1 MDRKIYLDHNAT
13 TPVHPEVLE
22 AMLPF
27 YKEGFGNASSI
38 HSFGREA
45 KVALEE
51 SREKVAKL
59 LNTDPL
65 EIYFT
70 SGGTESDNLAVKGI
84 AWANRKKGNHII
96 TSKIEHHAVLES
108 CKYLER
114 EGFEVTYLPVD
125 RYGLVAP
132 DELRKNIRKET
143 ILVSIMHANNEVGT
157 IEPIPELSKI
167 AKENGVYFHTDAV
180 QSTGKIKIDVNSLG
194 VDLLSL
200 SAHKFYGPKGVG
212 AIYIRR
218 GVRLTP
224 LAHGGHHEKAR
235 RAGTE
240 NVPGIVGL
248 AKALEIANRDM
259 EKEDNRLKNLSERF
273 FEKTKEQI
281 QDVYR
286 NGHPEFSIPN
296 TLNLSFK
303 GVEGESIIL
312 SLDLKGIAVASGS
325 ACTSGSLEPSHVLSA
340 MEVPPDLAQSSLRF
354 SFGRSNTFDDIDYV
368 VEVLPEIVSRL
379 RAMSPI
385 YQKEKA

>member
-27 YKEGFGNASSI
+27 YKEVFGNSSSI

-59 LNTDPL
+59 LNVYPL
-65 EIYFT
+65 EVYFT
-70 SGGTESDNLAVKGI
+70 SGGTESDNLAVKGV

-96 TSKIEHHAVLES
+96 TSQIEHHAVLES
-108 CKYLER
+108 CKFLER
-114 EGFEVTYLPVD
+114 EGFEITYLPAD
-125 RYGLVAP
+125 RYGLVDP
-132 DELRKNIRKET
+132 DELKKNIKKET
-143 ILVSIMHANNEVGT
+143 ILISIMHANNEVGT
-157 IEPIPELSKI
+157 IEPIEELSKI

-180 QSTGKIKIDVNSLG
+180 QSTGKIKIDVNRLG

-212 AIYIRR
+212 ALYIRR

-240 NVPGIVGL
+240 NIAGIVGL

-259 EKEDNRLKNLSERF
+259 EKEDKRLKNLSERF
-273 FEKTKEQI
+273 FEKIKEQI
-281 QDVYR
+281 SDVYL
-286 NGHPEFSIPN
+286 NGHPELRIPN

-340 MEVPPDLAQSSLRF
+340 MGVAPDLAQSSLRF
-354 SFGRSNTFDDIDYV
+354 SFGRSNTIDDVDYV
-368 VEVLPEIVSRL
+368 VEILPEIISRL

>member
-1 MDRKIYLDHNAT
+1 MKRKIYLDHSAT

-27 YKEGFGNASSI
+27 YKGVFGNASSI
-38 HSFGREA
+38 HSFGRES
-45 KVALEE
+45 KVALDE
-51 SREKVAKL
+51 SREKVAKF
-59 LNTDPL
+59 LNADPL

-70 SGGTESDNLAVKGI
+70 SGGTESDNLAIKGI

-125 RYGLVAP
+125 RCGLVDP
-132 DELRKNIRKET
+132 EELKRNIRKDT
-143 ILVSIMHANNEVGT
+143 ILVSIMHANNETGT
-157 IEPIPELSKI
+157 IEPIEELSKI
-167 AKENGVYFHTDAV
+167 TRENGVYFHTDAV
-180 QSTGKIKIDVNSLG
+180 QSTGKMKVDVQKLG

-218 GVRLTP
+218 GIRLTP
-224 LAHGGHHEKAR
+224 LSHGGHHEKAR

-248 AKALEIANRDM
+248 AKALEIAVRDM
-259 EKEDNRLKNLSERF
+259 EEEERRLKNLSERF
-273 FEKTKEQI
+273 FKKITEKI
-281 QDVYR
+281 PDVFL
-286 NGHPEFSIPN
+286 NGHPEQRIPN

-312 SLDLKGIAVASGS
+312 NLDLKGIAVASGS

-340 MEVPPDLAQSSLRF
+340 MDAPPDLAQSSIRF
-354 SFGRSNTFDDIDYV
+354 SLGRSNTIDDLDYV
-368 VEVLPEIVSRL
+368 VEVLPEIVSKL
-379 RAMSPI
+379 RSMSPI
-385 YQKEKA
+385 YQKERS

>member
-59 LNTDPL
+59 LNADPL

-70 SGGTESDNLAVKGI
+70 SGGTESDNLAIKGI
-84 AWANRKKGNHII
+84 AWANSKKGNHII
-96 TSKIEHHAVLES
+96 TSKIEHHAILES
-108 CKYLER
+108 CKFLER
-114 EGFEVTYLPVD
+114 EGLEVTYLPVD
-125 RYGLVAP
+125 RYGLADP
-132 DELRKNIRKET
+132 DELKKNIKKET

-157 IEPIPELSKI
+157 IEPIEELSKI
-167 AKENGVYFHTDAV
+167 ARENGVYFHTDAV

-212 AIYIRR
+212 AIYIKR

-259 EKEDNRLKNLSERF
+259 EKEDKRLKNLSERF
-273 FEKTKEQI
+273 FEKIKEQI
-281 QDVYR
+281 SDVYL
-286 NGHPEFSIPN
+286 NGHPELRIPN

-325 ACTSGSLEPSHVLSA
+325 ACTSGTLEPSHVLSA
-340 MEVPPDLAQSSLRF
+340 MGVPPDLAQSSLRF

>member
-1 MDRKIYLDHNAT
+1 
-13 TPVHPEVLE
+13 
-22 AMLPF
+22 
-27 YKEGFGNASSI
+27 
-38 HSFGREA
+38 
-45 KVALEE
+45 
-51 SREKVAKL
+51 
-59 LNTDPL
+59 
-65 EIYFT
+65 
-70 SGGTESDNLAVKGI
+70 
-84 AWANRKKGNHII
+84 
-96 TSKIEHHAVLES
+96 
-108 CKYLER
+108 
-114 EGFEVTYLPVD
+114 
-125 RYGLVAP
+125 
-132 DELRKNIRKET
+132 
-143 ILVSIMHANNEVGT
+143 NEVGT
-157 IEPIPELSKI
+157 IEPIEELSKL
-167 AKENGVYFHTDAV
+167 ARENGVYFHTDAV
-180 QSTGKIKIDVNSLG
+180 QSTGKIKIDVNRLG

-212 AIYIRR
+212 AIYIKR

-259 EKEDNRLKNLSERF
+259 EKEDKRLKNLSERF
-273 FEKTKEQI
+273 FEKITEQI
-281 QDVYR
+281 PDVYL
-286 NGHPEFSIPN
+286 NGHPELRIPN

-325 ACTSGSLEPSHVLSA
+325 ACTSGTLEPSHVLSA

-354 SFGRSNTFDDIDYV
+354 SFGRSNTQNDIDYV

>member
-13 TPVHPEVLE
+13 TPVHAEVLE

-51 SREKVAKL
+51 SREKIAKL
-59 LNTDPL
+59 LNVDPL

-70 SGGTESDNLAVKGI
+70 SGGTESDNLAIKGI

-96 TSKIEHHAVLES
+96 TSQIEHHAILES
-108 CKYLER
+108 CKFLER

-125 RYGLVAP
+125 NYGLVDP
-132 DELRKNIRKET
+132 DELKKNIKKET
-143 ILVSIMHANNEVGT
+143 ILVSIMYTNNEVGT
-157 IEPIPELSKI
+157 IEPIEELSKI
-167 AKENGVYFHTDAV
+167 TRENGVYFHTDAV
-180 QSTGKIKIDVNSLG
+180 QSTGKIKIDVNKLN

-212 AIYIRR
+212 AIYIKR

-248 AKALEIANRDM
+248 AKALETANRDM
-259 EKEDNRLKNLSERF
+259 EKEDKRLKNLSKRF
-273 FEKTKEQI
+273 FEKIKEKI
-281 QDVYR
+281 SDVYL
-286 NGHPEFSIPN
+286 NGHPELRIPN

-354 SFGRSNTFDDIDYV
+354 SFGRSNTIDDIDYV